1 MEKIQQLDRQFC
13 LGFDCFFFFKGAD
26 REWIDGGIIL

>member
-13 LGFDCFFFFKGAD
+13 LGFDCFFLRGLIGN
-26 REWIDGGIIL
+26 ELMGVLSYS